1 PLKND
6 VKVFRVT
13 EMYLIL
19 AEAAVAENQLG
30 TAAGYIQQIRSA
42 RKYTAGPAPLPVYTS
57 QAEGYRDVLKERRV
71 ELSFEGHRY
80 VDLRRLGAVAG
91 VSIDRHPQD
100 DYFNSNTPLTLPI
113 TDYRWTFPIPQIEI
127 AGNPGIVQNPGY

>member
-1 PLKND
+1 PLMGIGKNLYNLMNTGSDIRRWAFVDNTSNAPGVEVKVIDKYPGKGNTPLKND

-80 VDLRRLGAVAG
+80 VDLRRLGA
-91 VSIDRHPQD
+91 
-100 DYFNSNTPLTLPI
+100 
-113 TDYRWTFPIPQIEI
+113 
-127 AGNPGIVQNPGY
+127 